1 MPIKAPDQV
10 FEELFIDLHAS
21 KLWPDGKTIS
31 DALPLASPEVILV
44 AYQDKRKAHD
54 FDLKAFFN
62 HYFKPNSSPSKAF
75 KSDTRRSVKEHIE
88 LLWEILTREKDEHIL
103 GVLFT
108 STLSLHRTWRTI
120 QRNLLLG
127 QLFYTIGF
135 TAKWAGRY
143 DRKYDQEFC
152 AFNRNCRVYTQW

>member
-88 LLWEILTREKDEHIL
+88 LLWEILTREK
-103 GVLFT
+103 G
-108 STLSLHRTWRTI
+108 
-120 QRNLLLG
+120 
-127 QLFYTIGF
+127 
-135 TAKWAGRY
+135 
-143 DRKYDQEFC
+143 
-152 AFNRNCRVYTQW
+152 